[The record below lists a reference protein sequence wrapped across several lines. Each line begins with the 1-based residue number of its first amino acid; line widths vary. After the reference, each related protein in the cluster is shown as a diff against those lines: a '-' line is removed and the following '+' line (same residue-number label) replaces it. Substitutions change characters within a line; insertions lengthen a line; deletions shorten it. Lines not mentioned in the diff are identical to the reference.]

1 MKIKRNDKSDV
12 AVKIVT
18 YVFCI
23 FFAIICIYPF
33 YYIIINSVSGAT
45 AVLKGVYFWPQDLT
59 FINYQKF
66 FEGSDIVQAFFISV
80 LRTAL
85 GTALTIACCS
95 FLAYLFTKKEML
107 FRTFLYRALVCTMY
121 LSAGLIPWYITMRTY
136 HLQNSFLLYV
146 LPSAINAYYI
156 VLLKTYFEQLPAEL
170 EESAMLDGAGLF
182 TIFGRIIIPLSK
194 PIIATVSLFS
204 AVTQWN
210 SWQDAYFLVTERS
223 LKPLQLVLYNYL
235 NEAERLA
242 QSMRS
247 GATASVAKMLSPES
261 IRMAA
266 IVITVIP
273 ILLVYPSL
281 QKFFAKGIMM
291 GAVKG

>member
-1 MKIKRNDKSDV
+1 M
-12 AVKIVT
+12 
-18 YVFCI
+18 FCI